1 MTATAEKSTGH
12 ADLPIEGMSC
22 ASCAM
27 KVEKSLG
34 AVEGVSEAT
43 VNFAT
48 GRAAVDFEPGTTD
61 PGELTEA
68 VRSAGYSVTE
78 PSPHEGHDEHAGHD
92 HLNHAEP
99 GLGLRLAVSA
109 ALTGPVVLISMVMAF
124 HFAGWEWVVMAL
136 TLPVVLWGGWSFH
149 ATALRAARHG

>member
-1 MTATAEKSTGH
+1 MTATAEKPTEH

-48 GRAAVDFEPGTTD
+48 GRAAVEFEPGTTNPD
-61 PGELTEA
+61 RLAEA
-68 VRSAGYSVTE
+68 VRSAGYSVIE
-78 PSPHEGHDEHAGHD
+78 PSPHEDHDGHAGHD
-92 HLNHAEP
+92 HMNHA
-99 GLGLRLAVSA
+99 R
-109 ALTGPVVLISMVMAF
+109 
-124 HFAGWEWVVMAL
+124 
-136 TLPVVLWGGWSFH
+136 
-149 ATALRAARHG
+149 R

>member
-1 MTATAEKSTGH
+1 MTATAEKPTGH

-48 GRAAVDFEPGTTD
+48 GRAAVEFEPGTT
-61 PGELTEA
+61 
-68 VRSAGYSVTE
+68 
-78 PSPHEGHDEHAGHD
+78 SPE
-92 HLNHAEP
+92 
-99 GLGLRLAVSA
+99 RLADAV
-109 ALTGPVVLISMVMAF
+109 GPAVA
-124 HFAGWEWVVMAL
+124 
-136 TLPVVLWGGWSFH
+136 
-149 ATALRAARHG
+149 RAAPAHALALLARRVIG